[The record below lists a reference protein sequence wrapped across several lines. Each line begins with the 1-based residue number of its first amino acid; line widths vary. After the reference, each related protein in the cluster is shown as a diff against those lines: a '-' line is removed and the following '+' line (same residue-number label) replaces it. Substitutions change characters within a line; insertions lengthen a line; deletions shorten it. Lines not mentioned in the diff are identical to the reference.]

1 MMLNEI
7 MGKLNVATE
16 LVSQKTTDPM
26 LQRISPTKFKITNF
40 SEVCSSMNRSCQEIS
55 EYLLKQIGCEGGLG
69 EEGKTLLIKQKV
81 NLQ

>member
-1 MMLNEI
+1 MLNEI

-16 LVSQKTTDPM
+16 LVNQKTTDPM